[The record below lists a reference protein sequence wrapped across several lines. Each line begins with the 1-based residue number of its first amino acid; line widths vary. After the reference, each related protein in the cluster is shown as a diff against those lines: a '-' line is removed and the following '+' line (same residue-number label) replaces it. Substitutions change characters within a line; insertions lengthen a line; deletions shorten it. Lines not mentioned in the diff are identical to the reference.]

1 MSQDD
6 NSGEVQVAKLCDF
19 GVSKVI
25 TDSTQAD
32 TSIGTSRYY
41 NLENLNGGMC
51 CCVVHWSILSLGG
64 WPLKLLR
71 QWKASARPMMKKQ
84 TV

>member
-6 NSGEVQVAKLCDF
+6 NTGDVQVAKLCDF

-32 TSIGTSRYY
+32 TSIGTSRYG
-41 NLENLNGGMC
+41 NLKN
-51 CCVVHWSILSLGG
+51 S
-64 WPLKLLR
+64 
-71 QWKASARPMMKKQ
+71 
-84 TV
+84 